1 MNGSG
6 EHDLKRLY
14 EESKYLRRHTS
25 SSDDF
30 SGFGSGITL
39 NTSGNPADRQDL
51 QEEYNAVAE
60 ELADV
65 QNRLKNRSKSISSE
79 VPIEKQRRNV
89 EEFRELK
96 DREAKLR
103 RQLDDLTKELSRV
116 VYPEPVP
123 APVTSRGQIIN
134 IASAQEIAPIV
145 EGTEEKIEVST
156 TRLSSDQAG
165 QIADLIQSA
174 AEYKQKTAFESFVG
188 TFVSKHGVKTYNMLN
203 KDDAA
208 ELIGILEDKLAA
220 AKAEK
225 EVKEEKE
232 EEPIR
237 STQER
242 EIERL
247 EKGKEEKD
255 VIEIED
261 KFLKEV
267 GKSDIRELTAEEAD
281 ELIRRLGR
289 LRDAAPVDLAKA
301 AKLYKD
307 YQKYLSD
314 LAKFFKSG
322 DYESVVECYS
332 DMQTLW
338 YELDE
343 MNIPPAY
350 RVAVPPPAIVNAMFM
365 IDTVYDLVK
374 SGVKSKEDVER
385 QEKQG
390 KISSNVKSMIDR
402 LKSVRP

>member
-261 KFLKEV
+261 RFLKAV